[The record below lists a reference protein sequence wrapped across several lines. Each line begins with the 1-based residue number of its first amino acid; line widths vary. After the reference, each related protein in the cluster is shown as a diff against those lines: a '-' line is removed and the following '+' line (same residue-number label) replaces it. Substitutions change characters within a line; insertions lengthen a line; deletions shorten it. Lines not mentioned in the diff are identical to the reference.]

1 PLQLCAYYG
10 YPIKPGE
17 SIPSQYFIHLILFIA
32 LLGLIIYSFKRSKK
46 LFFGLGFFS
55 ITVFLVLQ
63 LLPVGGAIM
72 ADRYS
77 YIPSIG
83 IFYLA
88 GEGFYWLWNRRST
101 SGYRT
106 PAIILLAISTIFYSI
121 QTHARCDIWKNGMAL
136 WQNVISQYQ
145 TIPQAYINR
154 GVIYA
159 KENKDE
165 EAIADYTKAI
175 KIEPKFDKAYN

>member
-83 IFYLA
+83 IFYLI
-88 GEGFYWLWNRRST
+88 GEGIYWLWNNRKYKT
-101 SGYRT
+101 FAY
-106 PAIILLAISTIFYSI
+106 LLIGGSLIFYSA
-121 QTHARCDIWKNGMAL
+121 QTYARVDIWQNGM
-136 WQNVISQYQ
+136 
-145 TIPQAYINR
+145 T
-154 GVIYA
+154 
-159 KENKDE
+159 
-165 EAIADYTKAI
+165 
-175 KIEPKFDKAYN
+175 